1 MSKYSDLFLLG
12 SPKYVNIGPKLRLRV
27 HKSWLAEEA
36 WSREEQSKRRA
47 QFSMRAIDLARQIAA
62 EKDISEEE
70 AFGLLQTEG
79 DDRTAAMAEY
89 AGQIDTLMGLMP
101 SGRDQ
106 LEDLV
111 TLFFKNRGQ
120 VAASKGKW
128 VDTDEWTVQDTRML
142 PQALLE
148 QVEAFMADEDVKT
161 GEAVSSYEEDGDS
174 EEDEAEKKDS

>member
-12 SPKYVNIGPKLRLRV
+12 SPKYVNIGTKLRLRV

-36 WSREEQSKRRA
+36 WSKEEQSKRRA
-47 QFSMRAIDLARQIAA
+47 QFSMRAIDLARQIAS
-62 EKDISEEE
+62 EKGISEEE
-70 AFGLLQTEG
+70 AFQLLQTDG

-106 LEDLV
+106 LEELV

-120 VAASKGKW
+120 VAVGKGKW
-128 VDTDEWTVQDTRML
+128 VDTDEWSVQDTRML

-148 QVEAFMADEDVKT
+148 EVEAFMADEDVKM
-161 GEAVSSYEEDGDS
+161 GEQSGSYEEDESS
-174 EEDEAEKKDS
+174 EEEEAEKKDS